1 MSSVCP
7 SVCLSV
13 TLVNHDH
20 THTHTTGFVRD
31 NPGESGAVTR
41 RNIQPLTPIM
51 VINRLLSASSIYY
64 DPWYLPCSVHV
75 PDSLFQQSLQVFFGL
90 PFGLAP
96 STSYSA
102 YISSPNHC
110 LLFATHAHTIA
121 TYFAVVPRLCH
132 LILVSLST
140 IYLEFCTTH
149 PSNHSHLCPLKCPSF
164 SFLMGQVT
172 LPCNIL
178 LCTQLL
184 YNLPWPSYSL
194 VHYLLPF
201 PTTLVLFI
209 STLMPQFST
218 ESIQSLCLL
227 IRSSSVSAIT
237 IMSSA
242 YNNSYDKATLN
253 SQDEASMTI
262 TNRKGLNAEPW
273 CLATFTSKLLLLP

>member
-149 PSNHSHLCPLKCPSF
+149 PSNHSHLCPLKC
-164 SFLMGQVT
+164 
-172 LPCNIL
+172 
-178 LCTQLL
+178 
-184 YNLPWPSYSL
+184 
-194 VHYLLPF
+194 
-201 PTTLVLFI
+201 
-209 STLMPQFST
+209 
-218 ESIQSLCLL
+218 LL
-227 IRSSSVSAIT
+227 IFLSYGPGLTSMQRTTSQTTTVQSPPHFQWYILIGKQRYQLPEFIPSNLDFVLHSCISISIHREESSQRTTAV
-237 IMSSA
+237 
-242 YNNSYDKATLN
+242 Y
-253 SQDEASMTI
+253 AS
-262 TNRKGLNAEPW
+262 
-273 CLATFTSKLLLLP
+273 